1 MKLYTEEEVFK
12 AIQMA
17 DKYHCLLT
25 SEECDIVN
33 SLTPIELP
41 SDEEILKQLIIQS
54 YKKGFLM
61 GFIAASIISSIIV
74 ILITTI
80 TQ

>member
-1 MKLYTEEEVFK
+1 MK
-12 AIQMA
+12 
-17 DKYHCLLT
+17 
-25 SEECDIVN
+25 N
-33 SLTPIELP
+33 N
-41 SDEEILKQLIIQS
+41 EEILKQFMIQS

-74 ILITTI
+74 ILAITI